1 MIKRERYLEK
11 IRPFYDSDLIKV
23 ITGIRR
29 CGKSVI
35 LKQIKEEI
43 SKETDNII
51 FLELESVRLQ
61 KLIPDVDALLK
72 YVDENRKEGKCYIFL
87 DEIQM
92 LNGWQDAC
100 KTLRLEDNSV
110 FITGSNSKL
119 LSSEFTKELSGRYVS
134 FRVRPFV
141 YRELLAY
148 AKELKKEISI
158 SDYLIYG
165 GFPKALEFDGESK
178 LDYLYDLNQ
187 TIIYNDIMERYT
199 IKNRELFKNISDFVL
214 RANSRILST
223 RSITN
228 YVNSNNQSASINTV
242 INYVSYLEEAF
253 AINKIKP
260 YSTKTKQELAYK
272 FKVYDEDVSF
282 NSIRCFDGKFD
293 LDHNLENV
301 VYNELIYMGYDVF
314 VLNSNEKEIDF
325 RAKKDNK
332 IYLIQVA
339 YSVVDEKAYEREFA
353 PFNQMDNSCQKVLIT
368 TDDVDFSTSTVRHI
382 KLKDFLL
389 MEDIG

>member
-35 LKQIKEEI
+35 LKQIKDEI

-51 FLELESVRLQ
+51 FLEFESVRLQ

-72 YVDENRKEGKCYIFL
+72 YVDENKKEGKCYIFL
-87 DEIQM
+87 DEIQI

-301 VYNELIYMGYDVF
+301 VYNELIYMGYDVS

-353 PFNQMDNSCQKVLIT
+353 SFNQIDNSCQKILIT

-389 MEDIG
+389 MEEIG

>member
-35 LKQIKEEI
+35 LKQIKDEI

-72 YVDENRKEGKCYIFL
+72 YVDENKKEGKCYIFL
-87 DEIQM
+87 DEIQI

-178 LDYLYDLNQ
+178 
-187 TIIYNDIMERYT
+187 R
-199 IKNRELFKNISDFVL
+199 KISCVFG
-214 RANSRILST
+214 RI
-223 RSITN
+223 
-228 YVNSNNQSASINTV
+228 
-242 INYVSYLEEAF
+242 
-253 AINKIKP
+253 
-260 YSTKTKQELAYK
+260 
-272 FKVYDEDVSF
+272 
-282 NSIRCFDGKFD
+282 
-293 LDHNLENV
+293 
-301 VYNELIYMGYDVF
+301 
-314 VLNSNEKEIDF
+314 
-325 RAKKDNK
+325 
-332 IYLIQVA
+332 
-339 YSVVDEKAYEREFA
+339 
-353 PFNQMDNSCQKVLIT
+353 
-368 TDDVDFSTSTVRHI
+368 
-382 KLKDFLL
+382 
-389 MEDIG
+389 

>member
-35 LKQIKEEI
+35 LKQIKDEI

-51 FLELESVRLQ
+51 FLELESVRFQ

-72 YVDENRKEGKCYIFL
+72 YVDENKKEGKCYIFL
-87 DEIQM
+87 DEIQI

-301 VYNELIYMGYDVF
+301 VYNELIYMGYDVS

-353 PFNQMDNSCQKVLIT
+353 PFNQIDNSCQKILIT

-389 MEDIG
+389 MEEIG

>member
-1 MIKRERYLEK
+1 M
-11 IRPFYDSDLIKV
+11 
-23 ITGIRR
+23 
-29 CGKSVI
+29 
-35 LKQIKEEI
+35 
-43 SKETDNII
+43 
-51 FLELESVRLQ
+51 
-61 KLIPDVDALLK
+61 
-72 YVDENRKEGKCYIFL
+72 
-87 DEIQM
+87 
-92 LNGWQDAC
+92 
-100 KTLRLEDNSV
+100 
-110 FITGSNSKL
+110 
-119 LSSEFTKELSGRYVS
+119 
-134 FRVRPFV
+134 
-141 YRELLAY
+141 AY

>member
-35 LKQIKEEI
+35 LKQIKDEI

-72 YVDENRKEGKCYIFL
+72 YVDENKKEGKCYIFL
-87 DEIQM
+87 DEIQI

-301 VYNELIYMGYDVF
+301 VYNELIYMGYDVS

-353 PFNQMDNSCQKVLIT
+353 PFNQIDNSCQKILIT

-389 MEDIG
+389 MEEIG

>member
-35 LKQIKEEI
+35 LKQIKDEI

-72 YVDENRKEGKCYIFL
+72 YVDENKKEGKCYIFL
-87 DEIQM
+87 DEIQI

-199 IKNRELFKNISDFVL
+199 IKNKELFKNISDFVL

-301 VYNELIYMGYDVF
+301 VYNELIYMGYDVS

-353 PFNQMDNSCQKVLIT
+353 PFNQIDNSCQKILIT

-389 MEDIG
+389 MEEIG

>member
-353 PFNQMDNSCQKVLIT
+353 PFNQIDNSCQKILIT

-389 MEDIG
+389 MEEIG